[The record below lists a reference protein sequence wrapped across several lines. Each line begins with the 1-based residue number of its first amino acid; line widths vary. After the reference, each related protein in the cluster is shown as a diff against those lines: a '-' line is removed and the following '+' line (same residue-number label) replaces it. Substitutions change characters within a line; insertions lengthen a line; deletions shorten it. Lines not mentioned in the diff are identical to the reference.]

1 MKIAYFDCFAGASGD
16 MILGALMD
24 AGLELELLKGE
35 LAKLHLTHYDLQVKK
50 VAKRGIGGSQALV
63 SVDEDHHHHHHR
75 HLHDIEEIIDK
86 SDLKESIKRRS
97 IEIFTRLAEAEAKVH
112 QTTIEQIHFHEVGA
126 MDAII
131 DVVGAVAGLAAL
143 GIEEVYCSPLHVGTG
158 TVECAHGTLPVPA
171 PATAEL
177 IRGKPIYSTG
187 VEGELLTPTGAA
199 ILTTLSSD
207 FVPMPAMTLE
217 KVGYGAGTS
226 EPAIPNLLRVAIGEA
241 LDEGKGYQIEQVA
254 VVETSIDDMNP
265 EVYDYLIHKMLDM
278 GALDVFL
285 APLQMKKNRP
295 GTMLTVIC
303 VPENV
308 GKFSDFLMRETT
320 TIGLR
325 WRVDNRIKARRT
337 TREAQT
343 KFGTIKFKVA
353 QVGDRAINVSPE
365 YEDCKRAALERKVP
379 LKAVMEEVRAAAL
392 GIDFTDQS

>member
-1 MKIAYFDCFAGASGD
+1 MKVAYFDCFAGASGD

-50 VAKRGIGGSQALV
+50 VAKRGIGGSQAVV
-63 SVDEDHHHHHHR
+63 SVHEDHHHHHR

-86 SDLKESIKRRS
+86 SDLKESVKRKS

-143 GIEEVYCSPLHVGTG
+143 GIEKVYCSPLHVGTG

-217 KVGYGAGTS
+217 NVGYGAGTS
-226 EPAIPNLLRVAIGEA
+226 EPAIPNLLRVAIGEV
-241 LDEGKGYQIEQVA
+241 LDEVKGYKIERTA
-254 VVETSIDDMNP
+254 VIETTIDDMNP
-265 EVYDYLIHKMLDM
+265 EVYDYLIQKMLDM

-285 APLQMKKNRP
+285 TALQMKKNRP
-295 GTMLTVIC
+295 GTMVTVIC

-337 TREAQT
+337 TKEITT
-343 KFGTIKFKVA
+343 KYGVIKFKVA
-353 QVGDRAINVSPE
+353 QVGDSAINVSPE

-379 LKAVMEEVRAAAL
+379 LKEVMEEVRAAAL
-392 GIDFTDQS
+392 GIDFTGQS